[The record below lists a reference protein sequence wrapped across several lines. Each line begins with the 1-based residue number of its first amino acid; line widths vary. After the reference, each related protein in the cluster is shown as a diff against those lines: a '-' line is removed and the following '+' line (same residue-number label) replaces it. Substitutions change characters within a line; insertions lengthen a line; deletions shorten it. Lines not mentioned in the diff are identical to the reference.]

1 MFFKGQNE
9 KSAYDFAIVGLGNPG
24 AKYEG
29 TRHNVGFN
37 CADVIAKEH
46 KVKLAKNKYN
56 AFFGEV
62 NISGKRCLIIKPQ
75 TFMNLS
81 GEAVVPLLKFYKVN
95 PQNSIV
101 IFDDVSL
108 DVGHLRLRRAGSH
121 GGHNG
126 MRNIIEQSG
135 TDDFMRIKI
144 GVGKKPHPDYDL
156 ADWVL
161 SCFKGD
167 DKVIIEKSIEK
178 AALAAECIVSNG
190 IEYAMNKYNR

>member
-37 CADVIAKEH
+37 CVDIIAKGH

-56 AFFGEV
+56 AYFGEV

-81 GEAVVPLLKFYKVN
+81 GEAVAPLLKFYKILT
-95 PQNSIV
+95 QNSII

-108 DVGHLRLRRAGSH
+108 DLGHLRLRRDGSH

-167 DKVIIEKSIEK
+167 DKVIIEKSIET

>member
-37 CADVIAKEH
+37 CADVIAKDH
-46 KVKLAKNKYN
+46 NAKLSKNKYN
-56 AFFGEV
+56 AFFGEI
-62 NISGKRCLIIKPQ
+62 NIAGKRCLIIKPQ

-81 GEAVVPLLKFYKVN
+81 GEAVVPILKFYKIQSEN
-95 PQNSIV
+95 TII

-108 DVGHLRLRRAGSH
+108 DVGRLRLRRKGSD

-135 TDDFMRIKI
+135 TDNFMRIKI

-167 DKVIIEKSIEK
+167 DNAKITESIK
-178 AALAAECIVSNG
+178 TAAIAAECIVNNG
-190 IEYAMNKYNR
+190 IEDAMNKYNR

>member
-37 CADVIAKEH
+37 CVDIIAKTYS
-46 KVKLAKNKYN
+46 ASFSKNKYN
-56 AFFGEV
+56 ALFGEAD
-62 NISGKRCLIIKPQ
+62 IAGMRCLIIKPQ

-81 GEAVVPLLKFYKVN
+81 GEAVVPILKFYKIP
-95 PQNSIV
+95 PQNCII
-101 IFDDVSL
+101 IFDDISL
-108 DVGHLRLRRAGSH
+108 DVGRLRLRRSGSH

-167 DKVIIEKSIEK
+167 DKDKIGESLKT
-178 AALAAECIVSNG
+178 AALAAECIISNG
-190 IEYAMNKYNR
+190 IEDAMNKYNR